1 MSHPDPELLSAY
13 LDGEVDPAEAASVA
27 GHLPGCEACRLALG
41 DLADARS
48 LVRHLPMVD
57 PGLSEMSTS
66 ELAVVVPLRRG
77 RRRKAVWVSA
87 AAAAALVAVLGLTGG
102 GEQPTIDLGSVAD
115 QHVARATVDPGVLTV
130 RAVTAVNQP

>member
-1 MSHPDPELLSAY
+1 MSHPRPELLSAY
-13 LDGEVDPAEAASVA
+13 LDGEVDAAEAGVVA
-27 GHLPGCEACRLALG
+27 GHLPGCEECRLALG

-48 LVRHLPMVD
+48 LVRHLPMID
-57 PGLSEMSTS
+57 PGLSGMSTS
-66 ELAVVVPLRRG
+66 ELAVVVPLRKRH
-77 RRRKAVWVSA
+77 RRRAVWASA

-102 GEQPTIDLGSVAD
+102 GTQPNIDLGSVAD